1 MNNSLIHCPVCE
13 HRVSAAAPSC
23 VQCGHPMHSSGV
35 RKSMVF
41 GFIAAS
47 LLGVVAVAGYKL
59 DLHTSWLEAKAD
71 STQVASIQRIEPT
84 LRMTERELALEL
96 QGFVLRANRTLPHR
110 PNPMLTLERIHYKP
124 KPNRL
129 TYDYELSAAAGLS
142 AVALESVRPALMN
155 RYCNHDDFKLAS
167 ANSVEVTFRYL
178 ELGRVVHSET
188 IKGCDSSR
196 VASR

>member
-1 MNNSLIHCPVCE
+1 MDSSLIECPVCM
-13 HRVSAAAPSC
+13 HRVSAAAASC
-23 VQCGHPMHSSGV
+23 VKCGHPMRSSGI
-35 RKSMVF
+35 RKRTLF
-41 GFIAAS
+41 GFVAAG
-47 LLGVVAVAGYKL
+47 LLSVVAVAGYKL
-59 DLHTSWLEAKAD
+59 DLHTSWLEA
-71 STQVASIQRIEPT
+71 QVDTAKVVSVQQIDPT
-84 LRMTERELALEL
+84 LRMADRGLALEL

-155 RYCNHDDFKLAS
+155 RYCHHDDFKLVS

-188 IKGCDSSR
+188 IKGCDASHI
-196 VASR
+196 ASR